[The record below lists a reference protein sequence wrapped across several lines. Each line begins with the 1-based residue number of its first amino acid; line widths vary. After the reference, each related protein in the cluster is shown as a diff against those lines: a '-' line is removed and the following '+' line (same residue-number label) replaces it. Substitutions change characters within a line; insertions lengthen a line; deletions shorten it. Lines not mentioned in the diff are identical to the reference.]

1 MPTIAPGAY
10 ITDLTFR
17 PGSNPYPLGDP
28 GPVWSNYTFLI
39 QL

>member
-10 ITDLTFR
+10 IDLTFR
-17 PGSNPYPLGDP
+17 PGSNPHPLGDP
-28 GPVWSNYTFLI
+28 GPVWGNYTFLI